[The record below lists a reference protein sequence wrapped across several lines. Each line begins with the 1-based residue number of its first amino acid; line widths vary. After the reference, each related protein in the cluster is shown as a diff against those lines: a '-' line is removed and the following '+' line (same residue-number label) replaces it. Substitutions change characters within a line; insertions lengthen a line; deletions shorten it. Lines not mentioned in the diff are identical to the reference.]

1 MNTRYQ
7 FTYCAD
13 VVVCGGGVAGCMAAM
28 AAADEGK
35 SVAVIEQFGQVGG
48 SATAGL
54 VTPLMPMFMEAKEPQ
69 KGDPC
74 CSYLSEELNARMIK
88 EGGAA
93 CYGRFFDPMTMRIIL
108 EQMMVERGVKL
119 FYHTFLCD
127 ADVQNGVVKAV
138 VVQNKSGRGY
148 IEGKM
153 FIDCTGDGDLGV
165 LAGAGYRKG
174 DEETGK
180 NQPVSLRYLI
190 GGVDIPAFD
199 AFVREYFVKGQH
211 NYWYDPESGGLEVSI
226 TSHTYDKCPLTPV
239 FLKAIENGDLIE
251 DDLAY
256 WQMFYVAGRRDS
268 VSLNNPEFF
277 DHTDAS
283 NADDMTYI
291 QVEGIK
297 AILRQ
302 LNFYQKY
309 FKGFENAYLSEIADM
324 VGVRES
330 RRLEADAMLTAEDI
344 VSHRKFPDAICRN
357 NYPVDIH
364 GKKLRLVNQQENKDT
379 APYYEIPYGCLT
391 VRGFENLLVAGRCVG
406 SDFVAQSSLRIQP
419 ICRALG
425 EAAGIGAAMACEE
438 GKAAREIDGS
448 AIREKMIGRGAR
460 FE

>member
-1 MNTRYQ
+1 MNMRYQ
-7 FTYCAD
+7 FTDFAD
-13 VVVCGGGVAGCMAAM
+13 VVICGGGVAGCMAAM

-35 SVAVIEQFGQVGG
+35 RVALIEQFGQVGG

-54 VTPLMPMFMEAKEPQ
+54 VTPLMPMFMKAKEME

-74 CSYLSEELNARMIK
+74 CSYLSEELNARMMA
-88 EGGAA
+88 EGGATGN
-93 CYGRFFDPMTMRIIL
+93 GRFFDPMTMRLIL
-108 EQMMVERGVKL
+108 EQMVVERGVKL

-127 ADVQNGVVKAV
+127 ADVKDGAVKAV
-138 VVQNKSGRGY
+138 IVQNKSGRGY
-148 IEGKM
+148 IQGNL

-180 NQPVSLRYLI
+180 NQPVSLRYLV

-199 AFVREYFVKGQH
+199 AFVREYFVPGKH
-211 NYWYDPESGGLEVSI
+211 NYWYEPETGGLEISI
-226 TSHTYDKCPLTPV
+226 TSNTYDKCPLTPV
-239 FLKAIENGDLIE
+239 FLKGIENGDLIE

-256 WQMFYVAGRRDS
+256 WQMFFVSGRRDS
-268 VSLNNPEFF
+268 LALNNPEFF

-291 QVEGIK
+291 QVEGKK
-297 AILRQ
+297 AVLRQ
-302 LNFYQKY
+302 LRFYKKY

-330 RRLEADAMLTAEDI
+330 RRLETDLVLTAEDM
-344 VSHRKFPDAICRN
+344 VSYRKFPDAICRN
-357 NYPVDIH
+357 NYHVDIH
-364 GKKLRLVNQQENKDT
+364 GKNLKLVKQEQKADT
-379 APYYEIPYGCLT
+379 APYYEIPYRSLT

-419 ICRALG
+419 VCRALG
-425 EAAGIGAAMACEE
+425 EAAGIGAAMACEA
-438 GKAAREIDGS
+438 GKAAREIDG
-448 AIREKMIGRGAR
+448 AEIRQKMIGRGAR

>member
-7 FTYCAD
+7 FTDCAD

-35 SVAVIEQFGQVGG
+35 TVALIEQFGQVGG

-74 CSYLSEELNARMIK
+74 CSYLSEELNARMM
-88 EGGAA
+88 EDGGAHRH
-93 CYGRFFDPMTMRIIL
+93 GRLFDPMMMRLVL
-108 EQMMVERGVKL
+108 EQMVAERGVKF

-127 ADVQNGVVKAV
+127 ADVQDGAVKAV

-180 NQPVSLRYLI
+180 NQPVSLRYLV

-199 AFVREYFVKGQH
+199 AFVKEYYVKGQH
-211 NYWYDPESGGLEVSI
+211 NYWYDPESGGLEISV
-226 TSHTYDKCPLTPV
+226 TSRTYDKCPLTPV
-239 FLKAIENGDLIE
+239 FLKAMENGDIIE
-251 DDLAY
+251 DDMAY

-268 VSLNNPEFF
+268 VALNNPEFF

-283 NADDMTYI
+283 DADNMTFI
-291 QVEGIK
+291 QIEGKK

-302 LNFYQKY
+302 LRFYRKY
-309 FKGFENAYLSEIADM
+309 FKGFENAYLSEIASM

-330 RRLEADAMLTAEDI
+330 RRLETDLMLTAQDM
-344 VSHRKFPDAICRN
+344 VFHRKFKDAVCRN

-364 GKKLRLVNQQENKDT
+364 GKELKLVNQKVSADT
-379 APYYEIPYGCLT
+379 EPYYEIPYRCLT
-391 VRGFENLLVAGRCVG
+391 VRGFDNLLTAGRCVG

-419 ICRALG
+419 VCRALG
-425 EAAGIGAAMACEE
+425 EAAGLAAAMACDL
-438 GKAAREIDGS
+438 GKAANEIDG
-448 AIREKMIGRGAR
+448 ADVREKMIAKGAR